1 MKLLFIILL
10 FPFFAT
16 AQCGL
21 RPPSQFSTS
30 VKDGTLNGQEKAR
43 SVKLLA
49 TPFTRP
55 DGLIMSTW
63 MNTDKEYKV
72 AQDSGLF
79 VMVNFNDSVSPSY
92 FVSDTNYLKGMFV
105 PIVDFYP
112 TYPNM
117 VVVGDE
123 PGNAVFHVGSL
134 LTYINE
140 VRAITRSCD
149 SLGIKLT
156 ADGSVSDIGVEAL
169 IYKYYSDNSMSADS
183 ANIGRALRNSLKPS
197 ILAGTNEEMLQ
208 TDTLLTGYAT
218 IANLRYV
225 NLHIKIPRVDSDSI
239 FNTVIPS
246 NLFKEFDKY
255 IYMRTK
261 KHAMTNEVA
270 ARFNTSSTF
279 VQNILIAGREAH
291 FPFVSTI
298 SNNNGDAAERPLI
311 VNFIPQSPNGTG
323 YKEFMNQYY
332 RTTP

>member
-1 MKLLFIILL
+1 MKLLFIILF

-16 AQCGL
+16 AQWGL

-30 VKDGTLNGQEKAR
+30 VKDNTLNSQEKAH

-49 TPFTRP
+49 TPWTRP
-55 DGLIMSTW
+55 DGLTMVTW
-63 MNTDKEYKV
+63 VNTQKEYKI
-72 AQDSGLF
+72 AQDSSLK
-79 VMVNFNDSVSPSY
+79 VMVNFNDSVNPSY
-92 FVSDTNYLKGMFV
+92 FVADTNYLKGLFV
-105 PIVDFYP
+105 PIITFYP
-112 TYPNM
+112 TFPNI
-117 VVVGDE
+117 VVVSDE
-123 PGNAVFHVGSL
+123 PANATFHVGSL

-140 VRAITRSCD
+140 VRAITRSSD

-156 ADGSVSDIGVEAL
+156 ADGAVSDIGVEAL
-169 IYKYYSDNSMSADS
+169 IYKYYSDNHMTTDS

-197 ILAGTNEEMLQ
+197 ILAGTNTEMLQ
-208 TDTLLTGYAT
+208 VDTLLTGYAT

-239 FNTVIPS
+239 YNTVIPS
-246 NLFKEFDKY
+246 NLFQEFDKY

-279 VQNILIAGREAH
+279 VQNILIAAREAH
-291 FPFVSTI
+291 FPYISTI

-311 VNFIPQSPNGTG
+311 VAQVVQSPNGTA
-323 YKEFMNQYY
+323 YKSFMNAYY